1 MAIVLVLLVYALPRV
16 IFSPAADDSGSIL
29 NRFQEVDRLRHLS
42 AFARPVIVHW
52 GFSGVLAIMGIVLVS
67 KEWGWTLAV
76 GFGALMIGAVIS
88 SFFANDI
95 GRMFSILSPLMVIG
109 CGYLFMNLRGKSGW
123 ILKIWGFVL
132 IARIFWIPTIL
143 SSNADWVLGSIYPR
157 LFVGMMQILLI
168 LGIAVALNSELRR
181 AGKEHF
187 NFLKNFVGLR

>member
-1 MAIVLVLLVYALPRV
+1 
-16 IFSPAADDSGSIL
+16 
-29 NRFQEVDRLRHLS
+29 
-42 AFARPVIVHW
+42 
-52 GFSGVLAIMGIVLVS
+52 
-67 KEWGWTLAV
+67 
-76 GFGALMIGAVIS
+76 
-88 SFFANDI
+88 
-95 GRMFSILSPLMVIG
+95 
-109 CGYLFMNLRGKSGW
+109 MNLRGKSGW